1 MYNIYPK
8 VKQQG
13 HFDGYFSFSE
23 INLFCNKNKNVF
35 IDLEKICK
43 LSIVP
48 SEEANLRYIENSEL
62 DEQEYEINIKETLI
76 EVFASSDVGFYYA
89 TKTLK
94 QILVD
99 KEIKC
104 GYIKDKPDLKVRGF
118 MHDISRNKVPKLDT
132 LKYIVDIMSDLK
144 MNHFE
149 LYVEGFSFEYKSFA
163 RYLEDESYITVEEY
177 KELEKYCN
185 DRYIDLVPNQNGLGH
200 MEQWLSKDEFKE
212 LAEAPEGIH
221 LWGSWRPSSTLD
233 VSNPK
238 SIELVRQMYD
248 DMLPISNS
256 KYFNMNFDE
265 PFELGLNKNKQRCLE
280 LGKGNVYLEFVE
292 KAREIILKYN
302 KIPLIWGDVLLNH
315 DDVLDKVPKDMIFID
330 WGYDAQYPFDKTLKK
345 VKDSNLRFMAAP
357 ASTSWCSLLT
367 RTYDYLENI
376 SAAIWHTYEYQGE
389 GVLLTDWGDIGHLQH
404 LSATLAPLVYCG
416 LLSYRVEHGTFKDLK
431 YYLNKYIF
439 KDENN
444 LAADVFMDAGSYLKY
459 EPHYTDNGS
468 VTFYSL
474 VWVLKSFL
482 DENPIEYY
490 KNRMKYNLYNF
501 NQFILMMD
509 FLNQKKK
516 EIDLC
521 NIDQLFKDEMKNSIA
536 ILEMAAR
543 IIIGYQED
551 VDVNYRLKEFGK
563 AYESLD
569 NIVLDLKKIWL
580 VRNKSSRLNDSVENL
595 IKIKKFIKMSIE
607 YYQGGKNGTQN

>member
-13 HFDGYFSFSE
+13 HFDGYFSFLE

-35 IDLEKICK
+35 IELEKICK

-48 SEEANLRYIENSEL
+48 SEEANLRYIENSKL

-302 KIPLIWGDVLLNH
+302 KTPLIWGDVLLNH

-416 LLSYRVEHGTFKDLK
+416 LLSYRVKHGTFKDLK

-509 FLNQKKK
+509 FFNQKKK

-569 NIVLDLKKIWL
+569 NIILDLKKIWL